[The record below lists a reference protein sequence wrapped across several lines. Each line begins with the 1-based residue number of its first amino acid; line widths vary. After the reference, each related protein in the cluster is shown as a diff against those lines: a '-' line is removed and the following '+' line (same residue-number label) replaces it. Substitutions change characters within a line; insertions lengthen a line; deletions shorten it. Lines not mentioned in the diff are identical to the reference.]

1 MTKFRWAPW
10 PLTQLFQ
17 SYKQIRTAENYSC
30 ELYSS
35 TARYI
40 CHSTARLFW
49 AAQPQSFHRGL
60 GTTTPGNQV
69 CRHHFWR
76 VSVQYESGKNITKRI
91 LVTDS
96 WHAFIGFF
104 CLKPTNITPKT
115 PPRWECWYPFTST
128 FPPFI
133 HLFYSRQE
141 TGDKPHCV
149 QTASPCT
156 WGTSNRLPF
165 WCNASQG
172 RRCTCGAAAPGL
184 AFSWLAMWPHTS
196 WHGEKFPELEMS
208 QLAVRPFESK
218 FWNWKSHSCVHFGIS
233 LRVYLEGMAGLINR
247 CREIS
252 GMCSRWSAKLTLGL

>member
-1 MTKFRWAPW
+1 MTKFTWAPW

-133 HLFYSRQE
+133 HLFIHAK
-141 TGDKPHCV
+141 KPATNRIACKLQV
-149 QTASPCT
+149 LALGARPIACRFGATLPKADGARVELPRLVWLSPDWPCGLT
-156 WGTSNRLPF
+156 LRDMVKNFQNWRCLSLPF
-165 WCNASQG
+165 VHLSQNFG
-172 RRCTCGAAAPGL
+172 VENHTAVFTL
-184 AFSWLAMWPHTS
+184 AYHYVFTLRGWL
-196 WHGEKFPELEMS
+196 
-208 QLAVRPFESK
+208 V
-218 FWNWKSHSCVHFGIS
+218 
-233 LRVYLEGMAGLINR
+233 
-247 CREIS
+247 
-252 GMCSRWSAKLTLGL
+252 